1 MQTTQYIVLAN
12 VYIAVFLGFYIL
24 FLRKET
30 FFQLNRAYLLG
41 SVLLSFTLPV
51 IQAGWLQQ
59 TDLARQLKIIYLKP
73 VTILAHP
80 VSVAQTWTPME
91 IIFLLYIFGVAILSI
106 YLLGR
111 LLIVLR
117 IINRA
122 DTSAPWSFFRKINL
136 GGSSNPLICEHENI
150 HAAQWHTVDVLLME
164 IVVIINWFN
173 PAVYLLR
180 KEIKNVHEFIADE
193 GALRRANNKKEYAL
207 LLFSQT
213 FETPTNTL
221 VNTFFNQNLLKQ
233 RIMMIQRNK
242 SQKKALVKYGCA
254 IPLIALMLILSS
266 AANGGPAGGSVADG
280 KPSQTKQKKHEE
292 PVFTAVEQAPT
303 FPGGMNKFYEFLG
316 RTIRYPTLM
325 KEKKVQ
331 GRVFLNFIIEKDGS
345 LSHIKVLREPGYGA
359 GKEAVRAMSLCPKW
373 NPGIQNGR
381 KVRVEYNVPIN
392 FALEDVKG

>member
-1 MQTTQYIVLAN
+1 MQTTQYIILAN
-12 VYIAVFLGFYIL
+12 VYIAIFLGFYML

-41 SVLLSFTLPV
+41 SVLLSFSLPV

-59 TDLARQLKIIYLKP
+59 TDMARQLKIIYLKP
-73 VTILAHP
+73 VTILARP

-91 IIFLLYIFGVAILSI
+91 VIFLLYISGVAILSI

-122 DTSAPWSFFRKINL
+122 DTSAPWSFFRKISL

-173 PAVYLLR
+173 PAVYSLR
-180 KEIKNVHEFIADE
+180 KQIKNVHEFIADE
-193 GALRRANNKKEYAL
+193 GALRRGGNKKEYAM

-213 FETPTNTL
+213 FETPINTL
-221 VNTFFNQNLLKQ
+221 VNTFFNQHLLKQ

-254 IPLIALMLILSS
+254 VPLIASMLILSS
-266 AANGGPAGGSVADG
+266 AANGPAVVSVSDG
-280 KPSQTKQKKHEE
+280 NPTQTRQKKHEE
-292 PVFTAVEQAPT
+292 PVFTQVEQAPT

-316 RTIRYPTLM
+316 HTIKYPAQM
-325 KEKKVQ
+325 KEKKIQ
-331 GRVFLNFIIEKDGS
+331 GKVFLNFIIEKDGS

-359 GKEAVRAMSLCPKW
+359 GKEAIRAMSLCPKW

-392 FALEDVKG
+392 FALEETKG